1 MVSWPAEMIRI
12 SSDLQI
18 LEKLHLL
25 DIYDKKNQHR
35 LSDTETLKI
44 AFEAWP
50 EHICSVPVGVFT
62 FHGSQRK
69 RNESEGVG
77 RHGCTKKTGCTK
89 SLVMPHPLGLFDD
102 VPCSFSRHLRIHFV
116 ESFSI
121 LWLGSS
127 MVHPVHPDSFTF
139 FWLANHLHAG
149 TLPYFLTTR
158 LSHVLWTAGRWWDG
172 RWVGMGGDVHDFH
185 SALVK
190 LKTWIV

>member
-1 MVSWPAEMIRI
+1 MII
-12 SSDLQI
+12 
-18 LEKLHLL
+18 
-25 DIYDKKNQHR
+25 KKDQHR

-77 RHGCTKKTGCTK
+77 RHQHKKKRVAPKASSCLIHLGCLMTFHAVFQDIFGFILL
-89 SLVMPHPLGLFDD
+89 SPF
-102 VPCSFSRHLRIHFV
+102 
-116 ESFSI
+116 SFSI

-139 FWLANHLHAG
+139 FLISKTFACRNFAL
-149 TLPYFLTTR
+149 LPYHQTFACIMDCGEMMG
-158 LSHVLWTAGRWWDG
+158 WEMGWE
-172 RWVGMGGDVHDFH
+172 MGGDGWGCSWF
-185 SALVK
+185 S
-190 LKTWIV
+190 